1 MMFVRCLLAAA
12 PGLLCTIVEDVV
24 VFLLLCTIVEDV
36 VVFVLKDTT
45 ATAQYLTDV

>member
-1 MMFVRCLLAAA
+1 MMFVRCLWDAAA
-12 PGLLCTIVEDVV
+12 GLLCTIVEDVV
-24 VFLLLCTIVEDV
+24 VFVLLCTIVEDV